1 MMVAGGTSLF
11 GEDVSSVEIYDS
23 SLDSWYY
30 SEDLPE
36 EPESYYTH
44 DLISWERKPVWLNGR
59 SIWEFDEGTW
69 YRLDASVTGGY
80 YYRYDFILLVPD
92 DFIPGC

>member
-11 GEDVSSVEIYDS
+11 GEEVASVEIFDS
-23 SLDSWYY
+23 AINSWYY

-36 EPESYYTH
+36 EPGTVGSDS
-44 DLISWERKPVWLNGR
+44 DLITWAGNPVWLNR
-59 SIWEFDEGTW
+59 NNIWKFEEGAW
-69 YRLDASVTGGY
+69 SQLDSSPTGNFY
-80 YYRYDFILLVPD
+80 YSDFLLMVPD

>member
-11 GEDVSSVEIYDS
+11 EEQVASVEIYDS
-23 SLDSWYY
+23 AIDSWYY

-36 EPESYYTH
+36 ELFGNQH
-44 DLISWERKPVWLNGR
+44 DLITWAGNPVWLNMNN
-59 SIWEFDEGTW
+59 IWKFEEGAW
-69 YRLDASVTGGY
+69 SELESSLTGLY
-80 YYRYDFILLVPD
+80 YYDDFLLMVPD